1 MSARVTPGGPR
12 ASDPPD
18 EQAFVLALRG
28 GDAKAFE
35 TLVHTYSGR
44 LLAVSQRFLRN
55 EEDARDAVQDT
66 FLQAYRALGN
76 FAGDAKVSTWLH
88 RIAINASLMK
98 LRTRRRKPEESI
110 EGLLPK
116 FLEDGHQREPAVEWL
131 ERADVAIERRESRA
145 LVRECIDRLPET
157 YRTVLLMRDIDEM
170 DTEETASLLRISTN
184 AVKTRL
190 HRARQALRALLDPHY
205 REGAPP
211 TPAPG
216 PDPMTCR
223 DVIEF
228 LNAYLS
234 GELPP
239 GRRTEFD
246 RHLSICP
253 PCVAYLKT
261 YKDTIELAKASFG
274 DPDDPVPEDMPPKLL
289 TAIRAALKK
298 KK

>member
-1 MSARVTPGGPR
+1 MSARVTPGGPG
-12 ASDPPD
+12 ASDPRD

-44 LLAVSQRFLRN
+44 LLAVSKRFLRN

-66 FLQAYRALGN
+66 FLQAYRALGS
-76 FAGDAKVSTWLH
+76 FAGDAKLSTWLH
-88 RIAINASLMK
+88 RIVVNASLMK

-110 EGLLPK
+110 DALLPK
-116 FLEDGHQREPAVEWL
+116 FLEDGHQRDPAVEWL

-157 YRTVLLMRDIDEM
+157 YRTVLLMRDIEEM
-170 DTEETASLLRISTN
+170 DTEEAASLLGISTN

-190 HRARQALRALLDPHY
+190 HRARQALRALLDPHF
-205 REGAPP
+205 RGEAPP
-211 TPAPG
+211 AAAPG
-216 PDPMTCR
+216 PDPMSCR

-234 GELPP
+234 GEVPAE
-239 GRRTEFD
+239 RRAEFD
-246 RHLSICP
+246 QHLLVCP

-261 YKDTIELAKASFG
+261 YQDTIALAKSSFG
-274 DPDDPVPEDMPPKLL
+274 DQDDPVPTDLPPKLI
-289 TAIRAALKK
+289 AAVRAVLKK
-298 KK
+298 QK